1 MLSFNSSNI
10 ASKTRTIGRRMF
22 LLNSIKAI
30 VVLGIFGRLA
40 SLQINESSK
49 YRSLADKNRFRET
62 KVAPPRGII
71 EDYFGNEIAGN
82 TRIYQLHITPENT
95 PDIDRLLIRLKNLIN
110 LSDRKAALIQKKIK
124 KQKKWETII
133 ISDNLSWSEFSRLN
147 LFLHELEGAQP
158 IVSIARIYKNNA
170 SAHAIGYVSEISPR
184 DIRNKKYLKN
194 INISGIS
201 VGKTGLESSF
211 DEEMLGAPGYL
222 RYEVNAY
229 GKKIKQ
235 VSVNKGS
242 NGKTFRTTLD
252 NDIQVFS
259 SKLLENVSGAAC
271 VMDIYN
277 GDIISMVSTPTF
289 NPNSFVHGID
299 KKEWSDLL
307 KNRDKPMINK
317 AISGLYP
324 PGSTIKT
331 LTALSALENDVV
343 SSKLVVRCKG
353 YIDLHGERFHC
364 WKKKGHGV
372 VGMRTALKKSC
383 DVYFYEVARRLGI
396 DRLADTAKKFGL
408 GAKVLK
414 DYKEEK
420 VGVVPDTKWKIKE
433 LGKNWYIGETL
444 HSGIGQ
450 GYFLSTPLQLCLMTA
465 QIANGGFKI
474 EPRILVDE
482 DKKISDLQ
490 KFKSYK
496 NSILG
501 KIMPNNQQ
509 INNFNLQ
516 PLFRNQ
522 ENINLVKEAMFAATN
537 EPGGTSY
544 RSRISDKQF
553 MFAGK
558 TGSSQIK
565 RFTEAQR
572 EAEVKQENITYLER
586 DHAWFVAFAPVSDPK
601 YAISV
606 LVEHGGSGSKAAAP
620 LANRIIKKV
629 LERHEARSSYSD
641 TPADNSNIVGDD
653 I

>member
-22 LLNSIKAI
+22 LLNTIKA
-30 VVLGIFGRLA
+30 VVLVGIFGRLA

-49 YRSLADKNRFRET
+49 YKSLADKNRFRES
-62 KVAPPRGII
+62 KFAPPRGII
-71 EDYFGNEIAGN
+71 EDYFGNEIASN
-82 TRIYQLHITPENT
+82 ARVYQLHITPENT
-95 PDIDRLLIRLKNLIN
+95 PNIDKLLVRLKNLIS
-110 LSDRKAALIQKKIK
+110 LSDRQSALILKKIK

-133 ISDNLSWSEFSRLN
+133 ISDNLSWKEFTRLN

-158 IVSIARIYKNNA
+158 VVSIARVYKNNA

-184 DIRNKKYLKN
+184 DIRNKKYLRN
-194 INISGIS
+194 MNISGIA
-201 VGKTGLESSF
+201 VGKTGLESTL
-211 DEEMLGAPGYL
+211 DEDMLGSPGFL
-222 RYEVNAY
+222 RYEVNAF
-229 GKKIKQ
+229 GKKIRQ
-235 VSVNKGS
+235 VSVDKGS
-242 NGKTFRTTLD
+242 EGKTFRTTLD
-252 NDIQVFS
+252 DEVQVFS
-259 SKLLENVSGAAC
+259 AKLLENVSGATC
-271 VMDIYN
+271 VMDIYS
-277 GDIISMVSTPTF
+277 GDIVSMVSSPTF
-289 NPNSFVHGID
+289 NPNSFIHGIN
-299 KKEWSDLL
+299 KEEWNGLL
-307 KNRDKPMINK
+307 NNRDKPMINK

-343 SSKLVVRCKG
+343 SSKLIVECKG
-353 YIDLHGERFHC
+353 FIDLHGERFHC

-383 DVYFYEVARRLGI
+383 DIYFYEVARRLGI

-408 GAKVLK
+408 GKNVLQ
-414 DYKEEK
+414 DYNEEK
-420 VGVVPDTKWKIKE
+420 SGVVPNTKWKIKE

-450 GYFLSTPLQLCLMTA
+450 GYFLTTPLQLCLMTA

-474 EPRILVDE
+474 EPKILMN
-482 DKKISDLQ
+482 KNNTISNLQ
-490 KFKSYK
+490 KFLNYK
-496 NSILG
+496 NSTPG
-501 KIMPNNQQ
+501 YTMSTNDKIY
-509 INNFNLQ
+509 NFNLK

-522 ENINLVKEAMFAATN
+522 ENINLIKEAMFGATN

-544 RSRISDKQF
+544 RSRHNNKKF

-565 RFTEAQR
+565 RFTPEQR
-572 EAEVKQENITYLER
+572 EAEVKQENINYLER
-586 DHAWFVAFAPVSDPK
+586 DHAWFIAFAPVSDPK

-620 LANRIIKKV
+620 IAKKIIKKV
-629 LERHEARSSYSD
+629 MERHQSRSNFSEKLKE
-641 TPADNSNIVGDD
+641 NI
-653 I
+653 

>member
-22 LLNSIKAI
+22 LLNSIKA
-30 VVLGIFGRLA
+30 VVLIGIFGRLA
-40 SLQINESSK
+40 SLQINESTK

-62 KVAPPRGII
+62 KFAAPRGII
-71 EDYFGNEIAGN
+71 EDYFGNEIATN

-95 PDIDRLLIRLKNLIN
+95 PDIDLLLVRLKNLIN
-110 LSDRKAALIQKKIK
+110 LSDKKIK
-124 KQKKWETII
+124 SVKKKIIKQKRWETTI

-158 IVSIARIYKNNA
+158 VVSLARIYKNNS
-170 SAHAIGYVSEISPR
+170 SAHAIGYVSEISAR
-184 DIRNKKYLKN
+184 DIRNKKYLKD
-194 INISGIS
+194 INISGIAI
-201 VGKTGLESSF
+201 GKTGLESTL
-211 DEEMLGAPGYL
+211 DKEMLGSPGFL

-235 VSVNKGS
+235 VSIEKGQK
-242 NGKTFRTTLD
+242 GKTFRTTLD
-252 NDIQVFS
+252 NEVQVFS
-259 SKLLENVSGAAC
+259 AKLLENVSGASC

-277 GDIISMVSTPTF
+277 GDIISMVSSPAF
-289 NPNSFVHGID
+289 DPNSFVHGINH
-299 KKEWSDLL
+299 KEWNSLL
-307 KNRDKPMINK
+307 NNRDKPMINK

-343 SSKLVVRCKG
+343 SSKLVVKCSG
-353 YIDLHGERFHC
+353 FIDLHGERFHC
-364 WKKKGHGV
+364 WKKEGHGV

-383 DVYFYEVARRLGI
+383 DVYFYEVSKRLGI
-396 DRLADTAKKFGL
+396 DRLASTAEKFGL
-408 GAKVLK
+408 GEKVLQN
-414 DYKEEK
+414 YNEEK
-420 VGVVPDTKWKIKE
+420 AGTVPNTKWKIRE

-450 GYFLSTPLQLCLMTA
+450 GYFLTTPLQLSLMTA

-474 EPRILVDE
+474 KPRILINKNDQ
-482 DKKISDLQ
+482 ISNLQ
-490 KFKSYK
+490 KFLNHK
-496 NSILG
+496 NATPGNVMSTED
-501 KIMPNNQQ
+501 Q
-509 INNFNLQ
+509 IFNFDLK

-522 ENINLVKEAMFAATN
+522 QNINLVKDAMFAATN
-537 EPGGTSY
+537 EIGGTSY
-544 RSRISDKQF
+544 RSRHKDKNF

-565 RFTEAQR
+565 RFTQEQR
-572 EAEVKQENITYLER
+572 EAEVKQSDIKYLER
-586 DHAWFVAFAPVSDPK
+586 DHAWFVAFAPVNNPR

-620 LANRIIKKV
+620 LASKIIKKV
-629 LERHEARSSYSD
+629 LERHQNRSSYQ
-641 TPADNSNIVGDD
+641 NQNIENT
-653 I
+653 